1 MLKSNR
7 KKLMETKWRL
17 NFIQIETSQVGKVL
31 GMLFQIET
39 EKQVFVGSLY
49 IQAAD
54 EQSCHEP
61 LLWQCW
67 HGESEPQNVCPCCNK
82 SLINQL
88 EHFLLLIEFLS
99 ISGLINSFQW
109 ILSLTSVQFSLL
121 SSNTGTSFCPL
132 CNLRLGLVLPHSYR
146 VWVFNVCFLIFFF
159 WLWGL
164 GKQPKKAFAFS
175 QRIAGSAQTV
185 KGKLYPMFSE
195 KENGNWRP
203 FPTPLQSLLRTCAL
217 SKGISALGCGNI
229 FFRIII

>member
-159 WLWGL
+159 LAVGV
-164 GKQPKKAFAFS
+164 GETTKKGICF
-175 QRIAGSAQTV
+175 QSAYCWKCTDS
-185 KGKLYPMFSE
+185 KGKTVSNVFRERKRKLKAVSYPTAVTS
-195 KENGNWRP
+195 
-203 FPTPLQSLLRTCAL
+203 
-217 SKGISALGCGNI
+217 
-229 FFRIII
+229 